1 MIETVQQAKSA
12 LEAQGLHVSL
22 NNPSSLLIGGSVTAS
37 GNGLSLFKD
46 ASALNRRAET
56 WVAVFPA
63 DGLLTYEVPG
73 GLPDLVP
80 LIVAVY
86 AEHRRAGGQL
96 SEAFR
101 QVVGNPEQYLVGHP
115 LARV

>member
-1 MIETVQQAKSA
+1 MIETAQQAKSA

-22 NNPSSLLIGGSVTAS
+22 NSPSSLLIGSSVADA
-37 GNGLSLFKD
+37 GGLPLFKD

-80 LIVAVY
+80 LILAVY
-86 AEHRRAGGQL
+86 AEHRRAGCQL
-96 SEAFR
+96 PDAFR
-101 QVVGNPEQYLVGHP
+101 Q
-115 LARV
+115 